1 MNQTM
6 RQVRKEFA
14 TASVS
19 GVSPLVLGNCSHLD
33 DLSTGALVRLSKV
46 AECRLVYSGETL
58 FRQSEQADS
67 VYLLLDGAIR
77 LERSEAA
84 TGKRSSYAVIAP
96 YASFGD
102 VVLLGEQERRYT
114 AEATLDSVIIEIPL
128 RPLIDTLSRNAPQ
141 ALAWRGAIMARL
153 HRREPDQVASF
164 GWRILGKLS
173 EIFEA
178 A

>member
-1 MNQTM
+1 MNQAM
-6 RQVRKEFA
+6 LQVRKEFG
-14 TASVS
+14 TASVN
-19 GVSPLVLGNCSHLD
+19 GISPLLLGNCSHLD
-33 DLSTGALVRLSKV
+33 DLSTGALVRLSQV

-77 LERSEAA
+77 LERSED

-114 AEATLDSVIIEIPL
+114 AEATLDSVIVEIPL
-128 RPLIDTLSRNAPQ
+128 RPLIDTLSHNAPQ